1 MYNNDELYHYGVKG
15 MKWGVRRIRSN
26 SVSSGATGSKKKQSA
41 QANKK
46 ERNKGASR
54 RVAYKAGRVMNDRKN
69 KKELKKAQKKWDDN
83 FQDNYMK
90 AYNTAADKANKTLIP
105 QLNKKYAKYDFS
117 DLSDPKIKS
126 IHEKYVKEYSDSFTK
141 LFEKE
146 FDNIAGKRPE

>member
-1 MYNNDELYHYGVKG
+1 
-15 MKWGVRRIRSN
+15 MKWGIRRIRS
-26 SVSSGATGSKKKQSA
+26 GATVSKGKRKKQSA
-41 QANKK
+41 QTHKK
-46 ERNKGASR
+46 ERDA
-54 RVAYKAGRVMNDRKN
+54 

-90 AYNTAADKANKTLIP
+90 AYNTAADKANKILIP

-126 IHEKYVKEYSDSFTK
+126 IHEQYVKEYSDSFTK

>member
-1 MYNNDELYHYGVKG
+1 MQKTYLTQSGTYDELYHHGIKG
-15 MKWGVRRIRSN
+15 MKWGVRRNR
-26 SVSSGATGSKKKQSA
+26 SGATVSKRERKKQSA
-41 QANKK
+41 QAHKK
-46 ERNKGASR
+46 ERDA
-54 RVAYKAGRVMNDRKN
+54 
-69 KKELKKAQKKWDDN
+69 KKELKKKKKKWDDN

>member
-1 MYNNDELYHYGVKG
+1 MQKTYLAQSATYDELYHHGVKG
-15 MKWGVRRIRSN
+15 MKWGVRRIRS
-26 SVSSGATGSKKKQSA
+26 GATVNKGKRKKQSM
-41 QANKK
+41 QAHKK
-46 ERNKGASR
+46 ERDA
-54 RVAYKAGRVMNDRKN
+54 

-146 FDNIAGKRPE
+146 FDHIAGKRPE

>member
-1 MYNNDELYHYGVKG
+1 MEMQKTYIAQSDTYDELYHHGVKG
-15 MKWGVRRIRSN
+15 MKWGVRRNR
-26 SVSSGATGSKKKQSA
+26 SGATVSKGERKKQSA
-41 QANKK
+41 QAHK
-46 ERNKGASR
+46 
-54 RVAYKAGRVMNDRKN
+54 KAGQVINNRKN